1 MMLPAIL
8 AGLAT
13 GMVLGLFGSGG
24 SIIAL
29 PALLYLLHVE
39 PKSAIAMSLGVVAVT
54 ATITALHNWR
64 KGLVDVRIA
73 AVFGLFGVAG
83 TFAGA
88 RLGLLTPVTIQLG
101 LFALVMYAAAWR
113 MLKPVK
119 LAAPAAG
126 GVVIAGGGTAALAYC
141 GETCAPKKCAGPS
154 QALLGPSGGTERSEV
169 SGETGNRAGPSQAL
183 LGPSGGTE
191 RSEVSGEANLGHI
204 ALHGI
209 GVGVLTGLVGV
220 GGGFLIV
227 PALVLLSGIP
237 MKTAVGTSLAIVAAK
252 SYAGF
257 AGYMGGVPVD
267 YAVMG
272 GFTVVTVIGSF
283 LGAHFSDRL
292 SQAML
297 KKAFAWFLVVVATY
311 ILFKSVL

>member
-1 MMLPAIL
+1 MGFLAIV

-13 GMVLGLFGSGG
+13 GLVLGLFGSGG

-29 PALLYLLHVE
+29 PALLYLLHVD

-54 ATITALHNWR
+54 ATVSGLASWR
-64 KGLVDVRIA
+64 RGLVDARVA
-73 AVFGLFGVAG
+73 LVFGLFGVAG

-88 RLGLLTPVTIQLG
+88 RLGLLTPVVIQLG

-113 MLKPVK
+113 MLKPAR
-119 LAAPAAG
+119 LAAPA
-126 GVVIAGGGTAALAYC
+126 
-141 GETCAPKKCAGPS
+141 
-154 QALLGPSGGTERSEV
+154 SGGIV
-169 SGETGNRAGPSQAL
+169 SAGDGTVAL
-183 LGPSGGTE
+183 GGC
-191 RSEVSGEANLGHI
+191 RDFFSPCMRDI

-237 MKTAVGTSLAIVAAK
+237 MKTAVGTSLVIVAAK

-257 AGYMGGVPVD
+257 AGYMGGVPID
-267 YAVMG
+267 WAVMG
-272 GFTVVTVIGSF
+272 SFTVVTVIGSF
-283 LGAHFSDRL
+283 IGAHFSTRI
-292 SQAML
+292 SQNAL
-297 KKAFAWFLVVVATY
+297 KKAFAWFLVAVATY
-311 ILFKSVL
+311 ILFKSVLGA

>member
-1 MMLPAIL
+1 MILIAII

-13 GMVLGLFGSGG
+13 GVVLGLFGSGG

-54 ATITALHNWR
+54 ATVSGLDNWR
-64 KGLVDVRIA
+64 RGLVDARVA
-73 AVFGLFGVAG
+73 LVFGLFGVAG

-88 RLGLLTPVTIQLG
+88 RLGLLTPVVIQLG

-119 LAAPAAG
+119 LVAPAPG
-126 GVVIAGGGTAALAYC
+126 GVVNAGGGTAAI
-141 GETCAPKKCAGPS
+141 
-154 QALLGPSGGTERSEV
+154 GGCQDFFS
-169 SGETGNRAGPSQAL
+169 PCM
-183 LGPSGGTE
+183 
-191 RSEVSGEANLGHI
+191 GHI

-227 PALVLLSGIP
+227 PALVLLSGVP
-237 MKTAVGTSLAIVAAK
+237 MKTAVGTSLVIVAAK

-257 AGYMGGVPVD
+257 AGYMGGVPID
-267 YAVMG
+267 WAVMG

-283 LGAHFSDRL
+283 VGAHFSTRISHDT
-292 SQAML
+292 L

-311 ILFKSVL
+311 IVFKSVIGG

>member
-1 MMLPAIL
+1 LEHRQAFFSKEKNVSLLAII

-13 GMVLGLFGSGG
+13 GLVLGLFGSGG

-54 ATITALHNWR
+54 ATVSGLDNWR
-64 KGLVDVRIA
+64 RGLVDVRIA
-73 AVFGLFGVAG
+73 FVFGLFGVAG

-88 RLGLLTPVTIQLG
+88 RLGLLTPVVIQLG
-101 LFALVMYAAAWR
+101 LFALVMVAAAWR
-113 MLKPVK
+113 MLKPANLV
-119 LAAPAAG
+119 ATASG
-126 GVVIAGGGTAALAYC
+126 GVVSTGGGTAAI
-141 GETCAPKKCAGPS
+141 
-154 QALLGPSGGTERSEV
+154 GGCQDFFS
-169 SGETGNRAGPSQAL
+169 PCM
-183 LGPSGGTE
+183 
-191 RSEVSGEANLGHI
+191 GHI

-209 GVGVLTGLVGV
+209 GVGLLTGLVGV

-257 AGYMGGVPVD
+257 AGYMGGVPID

-283 LGAHFSDRL
+283 VGAHFSTRI
-292 SQAML
+292 SQAVL

-311 ILFKSVL
+311 ILFKSVIGA